1 MMSLLPF
8 HWHLVEV
15 VVLLLAA
22 LLHRVVVTNAR
33 QRRLALV
40 GLAAL
45 LVVTIWPVGD
55 LAASVS
61 LSIATLQRL
70 VIMLFVAPMLLLA
83 TPIPVIARLTRR
95 APVDWVTRHL
105 AHPGLAMIVV
115 TVMGTL
121 TLSVPIV
128 DWGARSSIGRDLIVL
143 SSIATGVL
151 LWLPALG
158 LLPGAKRLSAAA
170 RAGYI
175 FASALVVTSLS
186 FVWIFAQ
193 HPLYPALEH
202 QYALLHVT
210 PIFDQQLAGF
220 VAKLGCYLPMW
231 IVAFTV
237 FFHAE
242 DQGVPVEDTPLH
254 WADVERELERV
265 DRQRARTL
273 RRHRPQ

>member
-1 MMSLLPF
+1 MSLLPF

-15 VVLLLAA
+15 LVLVLAT
-22 LLHRVVVTNAR
+22 LLHRVVVTDPS
-33 QRRLALV
+33 QRRFALG
-40 GLAAL
+40 GLVAL
-45 LVVTIWPVGD
+45 LAVTVWPFGD

-61 LSIATLQRL
+61 LTAATVQRL

-83 TPIPVIARLTRR
+83 TPVPVLARLTRR

-105 AHPGLAMIVV
+105 AHPGLAMILV
-115 TVMGTL
+115 TVTGTL

-128 DWGARSSIGRDLIVL
+128 DFGARSSIGRDLIVL
-143 SSIATGVL
+143 STITTGL
-151 LWLPALG
+151 ILWIPALG
-158 LLPGAKRLSAAA
+158 VLPGAKRLSAAA
-170 RAGYI
+170 RAGYV

-193 HPLYPALEH
+193 HPLYPALQH
-202 QYALLHVT
+202 QYALLHLT
-210 PIFDQQLAGF
+210 PLFDQQLAGF

-231 IVAFTV
+231 IVAFLI